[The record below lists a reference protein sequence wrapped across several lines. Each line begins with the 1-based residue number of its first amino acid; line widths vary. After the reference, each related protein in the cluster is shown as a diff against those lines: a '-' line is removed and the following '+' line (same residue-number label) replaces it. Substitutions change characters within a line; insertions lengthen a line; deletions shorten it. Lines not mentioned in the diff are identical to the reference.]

1 MTKEFTSQISEW
13 AEKYQNDPTSLE
25 DLLAKCYVAV
35 DTGMATGEELAPV
48 VGTIFNY
55 LSLHVDSK

>member
-1 MTKEFTSQISEW
+1 
-13 AEKYQNDPTSLE
+13 
-25 DLLAKCYVAV
+25 VAV

-55 LSLHVDSK
+55 LSLHVDAK